1 MITLAA
7 FVLLVCVQDK
17 PCHALE
23 IKYDSRHECIDA
35 IKDLTQ
41 FWTKNMG
48 EEPQIPMHCADENQE
63 PT

>member
-17 PCHALE
+17 PCSPLE
-23 IKYDSRHECIDA
+23 IKYASRPECIAA

-41 FWTKNMG
+41 FWIKNMG
-48 EEPQIPMHCADENQE
+48 EEPQIPMHCADEDQE